1 MDGGAKERCA
11 SDGERCRLYYM
22 FSSPNGQMDGSP
34 TQGRWK
40 SMEKVC
46 LAVTEGEDLS
56 DGASPLS
63 DGSRVV
69 VARALRG

>member
-1 MDGGAKERCA
+1 
-11 SDGERCRLYYM
+11 
-22 FSSPNGQMDGSP
+22 MDGSP

-56 DGASPLS
+56 DGTSPLS

-69 VARALRG
+69 RGEGVTGISWL

>member
-1 MDGGAKERCA
+1 
-11 SDGERCRLYYM
+11 M